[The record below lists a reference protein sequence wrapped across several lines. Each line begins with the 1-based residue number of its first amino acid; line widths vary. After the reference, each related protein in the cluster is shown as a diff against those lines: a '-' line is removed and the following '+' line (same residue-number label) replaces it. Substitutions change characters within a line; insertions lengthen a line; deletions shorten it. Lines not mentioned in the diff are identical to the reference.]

1 MTYDPQFN
9 EPSVTT
15 DPLGNT
21 TTYAYDSNGNMI
33 AATDPLGNTTSLTYN
48 PAGQPTTVTDPL
60 GNQTQFTYNA
70 GDLVATTDPLGRTTN
85 RFVDN
90 AGRVA
95 AVADPLG
102 HTTRIVYDPLGKIAA
117 TIDPLGNQTA
127 FAYDADSNL
136 LSVTD
141 ANQKKTQFAYTNM
154 DQMITRTDPLG
165 NSSSMKYDLSGNL
178 TQTTDRKGQ
187 VTTYSYDGLNRMTFA
202 GYGTQTGPT
211 YQSTTVYT
219 FDAGSRLT
227 GITDSIT
234 GVISRTYD
242 GLDDLIS
249 ETTPQ
254 GSVAYT
260 YDADGRRQTMTVSGQ
275 APVNY
280 TVDNASRLTSI
291 VQGASNVSFAYDG
304 DGRRTSM
311 TLPNGVVATYSYDA
325 SSQLTGIVYQ
335 GGALAPQNLA
345 YTYDLAGRRVGVS
358 GSLASTQLPA
368 AVSSVV
374 YNANNQLTQWGSTAM
389 TYDLNGSTLNDG
401 TNSYS
406 WDARNRLVSANNNGA
421 SFAYDPLGRRVSK
434 TVMST
439 TTNFLYDGANAVQE
453 SGTNPTANLL
463 TGGVDER
470 FTRTSA
476 TETDNYL
483 TDALGSTLELTDA
496 TGATEEQY
504 SYGPYGILSASGGS
518 TTNSYAYT
526 GREFDGL
533 GIDYYRARYYN
544 PTTGRFLSED
554 PIGLAGGFNLYA
566 YAQDSPTNRVDP
578 SGCLDCGQA
587 LDNLRDA
594 INNLVGRMNENAAH
608 GGGCPGHAKAIQQ
621 AANRVQNAFSAALG
635 CLTPEE
641 VQEVQ
646 GLLGEA
652 AAVAALALLIVLLMD
667 GLPIL
672 ALGALALAF

>member
-1 MTYDPQFN
+1 
-9 EPSVTT
+9 
-15 DPLGNT
+15 
-21 TTYAYDSNGNMI
+21 
-33 AATDPLGNTTSLTYN
+33 
-48 PAGQPTTVTDPL
+48 
-60 GNQTQFTYNA
+60 
-70 GDLVATTDPLGRTTN
+70 LVATTDALGRTSTL
-85 RFVDN
+85 FVDN

-95 AVADPLG
+95 AMTDPLG
-102 HTTRIVYDPLGKIAA
+102 HTTRMVYNPLGKIAS
-117 TIDPLGNQTA
+117 TTDPLGNQTA

-141 ANQKKTQFAYTNM
+141 ANQKKTQFAYNGM

-165 NSSSMKYDLSGNL
+165 NSSSNQYDLSGNL
-178 TQTTDRKGQ
+178 IQTTDRKGQ
-187 VTTYSYDGLNRMTFA
+187 VTTYQYDGLNRRTFA
-202 GYGTQTGPT
+202 GYGTQAGPT
-211 YQSTTVYT
+211 YQSTTGYT

-242 GLDDLIS
+242 GLDDLIL

-260 YDADGRRQTMTVSGQ
+260 YDADKRKQTMTPSGQ
-275 APVNY
+275 PQITY
-280 TVDNASRLTSI
+280 SYDNASHLTSI
-291 VQGASNVSFAYDG
+291 VQGASTVTFGYDS
-304 DGRRTSM
+304 DGRRTSL
-311 TLPNGVVATYSYDA
+311 TLPNGVVATTSYDA
-325 SSQLTGIVYQ
+325 ASQLTGINYQ
-335 GGALAPQNLA
+335 GGALTPQNLA
-345 YTYDLAGRRVGVS
+345 YSYDLAGRRVGVS
-358 GSLASTQLPA
+358 GTLASTQLPA
-368 AVSSVV
+368 AVSSAV

-389 TYDLNGSTLNDG
+389 TYDLNGNTLNDG
-401 TNSYS
+401 TNSYT
-406 WDARNRLVSANNNGA
+406 WDARNRLVSADNSGA
-421 SFAYDPLGRRVSK
+421 VFSYDPLGRRVSK
-434 TVMST
+434 TVQGT

-453 SGTNPTANLL
+453 FGTNPTANLL

-470 FTRTSA
+470 FTRVSS

-483 TDALGSTLELTDA
+483 TDAMGSTVALTDT
-496 TGATEEQY
+496 TGVTQEQY
-504 SYGPYGILSASGGS
+504 SYGPYGILSASGGGS

-526 GREFDGL
+526 GRETDGL
-533 GIDYYRARYYN
+533 GVDYYRARYYN